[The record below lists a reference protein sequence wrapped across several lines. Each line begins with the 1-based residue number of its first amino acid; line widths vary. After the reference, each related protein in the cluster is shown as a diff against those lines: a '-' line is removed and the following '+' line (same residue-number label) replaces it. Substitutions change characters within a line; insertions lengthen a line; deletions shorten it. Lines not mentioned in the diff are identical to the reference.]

1 MPPVMKTGPAEG
13 IPADRSD
20 PSLRRDAVVQLES
33 VRKRFGG
40 ERHGVVALDAVTLG
54 LERKRFTAI
63 MGPSGSGKSTLLQLA
78 AGLDRPTFGS
88 VVLEGEDL
96 SRLGEVGLTRLR
108 RERIGFVFQ
117 AFNLL
122 PALTVEQNVALPLRL
137 AGRRPKRAEVR
148 SVLERVGLAARHR
161 HRPAEL
167 SGGEQQRV
175 AIARALIT
183 RPAVIFA
190 DEPTGSLD
198 TGTAEEI
205 LRLMREA
212 VETEDQTVVVVTHD
226 PTAASH
232 AERVVFLVDGR
243 LAGELR
249 RPSAAAVAERM
260 AGLGAWADAAR
271 DRPAA
276 GSA

>member
-1 MPPVMKTGPAEG
+1 
-13 IPADRSD
+13 
-20 PSLRRDAVVQLES
+20 
-33 VRKRFGG
+33 
-40 ERHGVVALDAVTLG
+40 
-54 LERKRFTAI
+54 
-63 MGPSGSGKSTLLQLA
+63 LLQLA
-78 AGLDRPTFGS
+78 AGLDRPTSGS

-96 SRLGEVGLTRLR
+96 SQLGEVALTRLR

-117 AFNLL
+117 TFNLL

-148 SVLERVGLAARHR
+148 SVLERVGLTSRRR

-190 DEPTGSLD
+190 DEPTGALD
-198 TGTAEEI
+198 TGAAQEI
-205 LRLMREA
+205 LRLLREA
-212 VETEDQTVVVVTHD
+212 VEAEGQTVVVVTHD
-226 PTAASH
+226 PTAASR

-260 AGLGAWADAAR
+260 AGPGAWANPAQEHH
-271 DRPAA
+271 AA
-276 GSA
+276 GSV

>member
-1 MPPVMKTGPAEG
+1 VQTGPAEG
-13 IPADRSD
+13 TPTSRSD
-20 PSLRRDAVVQLES
+20 PLLKEDAVVRLDS

-40 ERHGVVALDAVTLG
+40 ERHGVVALRGVTLG
-54 LERKRFTAI
+54 LERNRFTAI

-78 AGLDRPTFGS
+78 AGLDRPTSGS
-88 VVLEGEDL
+88 VVLDGEDL
-96 SRLGEVGLTRLR
+96 SRLGEVALTRLR

-137 AGRRPKRAEVR
+137 AGRRPRRAEVQ
-148 SVLERVGLAARHR
+148 SVLERVGLAARGR

-183 RPAVIFA
+183 APAVIFA
-190 DEPTGSLD
+190 DEPTGALD

-205 LRLMREA
+205 LRRLRGA
-212 VETEDQTVVVVTHD
+212 VETEGQTVVVVTHD

-249 RPSAAAVAERM
+249 RPSAAAVAEQM
-260 AGLGAWADAAR
+260 AGFGAWAEPARAPDAE
-271 DRPAA
+271 